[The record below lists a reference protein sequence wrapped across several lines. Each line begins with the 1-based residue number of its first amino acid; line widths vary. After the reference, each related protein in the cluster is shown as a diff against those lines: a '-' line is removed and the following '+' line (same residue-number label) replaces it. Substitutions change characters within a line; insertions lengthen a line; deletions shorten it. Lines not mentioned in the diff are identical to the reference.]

1 MAKQEKQETI
11 TFHNTPAFYVAYMD
25 NWLQQKKKDA
35 KANPAE
41 TAIVED
47 IAKLVKLA
55 VNYLAPVPAEPET
68 K

>member
-1 MAKQEKQETI
+1 MSKEAKQETI

-55 VNYLAPVPAEPET
+55 VNHLAPVPAEPET

>member
-1 MAKQEKQETI
+1 MADKQKTETI

-25 NWLQQKKKDA
+25 NWLQQKKKDP

-55 VNYLAPVPAEPET
+55 VNYLSPVPAEPAT

>member
-1 MAKQEKQETI
+1 
-11 TFHNTPAFYVAYMD
+11 MD
-25 NWLQQKKKDA
+25 NWLQQKNKDA

-55 VNYLAPVPAEPET
+55 VSYLAPEPAEPET

>member
-1 MAKQEKQETI
+1 MAQKKQETI

-55 VNYLAPVPAEPET
+55 VNYLASVPAEPET

>member
-25 NWLQQKKKDA
+25 NWLQQKKKDP

-55 VNYLAPVPAEPET
+55 TQSLNPEPAEPET